1 LSATLLLAPD
11 SFKGS
16 LSARR
21 FCEVAEAAIR
31 ETLPDATMIS
41 HPLADGGEGTLDALA
56 GLEGAERVSVTVS
69 GPLGEPVQADYL
81 LLHPRRTAVIEMARA
96 SGLLLVPPERKRPLE
111 ATTRGTGELLDHALR
126 AGVRR
131 IVLTLGG
138 SATTDA
144 GSGLLSALGY
154 RFLDAA
160 GRPLPPGGGALERLA
175 RIEAPELDL
184 GGIELVGATD
194 VTTPLLGITGA
205 ARLFAPQKGASPA
218 EVERLERG
226 LERFAEVVKRD
237 LGLDV
242 AETPGSGAAGG
253 LGAGLLVLG
262 ARLRPGFPLVA
273 DLTRFEERFQRHAID
288 LVITG
293 EGRLDGQSAHGK
305 VPVEVAKVAARHGV
319 PVVAVAGEVALPPGE
334 AQAMGFEEAVALGG
348 PEIPRPRRMAEA
360 ERLLAEAVR
369 GLTRRRGFSGATP

>member
-1 LSATLLLAPD
+1 MSATILLAPD

-31 ETLPDATMIS
+31 ETLPDATVVS
-41 HPLADGGEGTLDALA
+41 HPLADGGEGTLEALA
-56 GLEGAERVSVTVS
+56 GLEGAEWVSVTVS
-69 GPLGEPVQADYL
+69 GPLGESVRADYL
-81 LLHPRRTAVIEMARA
+81 LLSPRRTAVIEMARA

-111 ATTRGTGELLDHALR
+111 ATTRGTGELLGHALR

-138 SATTDA
+138 SATSDA
-144 GSGLLSALGY
+144 GTGCLSALGF
-154 RFLDAA
+154 RFLDRH

-175 RIEAPELDL
+175 HIEAPGPDL
-184 GGIELVGATD
+184 GEIELVGATD
-194 VTTPLLGITGA
+194 VTTPLLGPTGT

-218 EVERLERG
+218 EVEQLERG

-242 AETPGSGAAGG
+242 AETPGAGAAGG
-253 LGAGLLVLG
+253 LGAGLLLLG
-262 ARLRPGFPLVA
+262 ARLVPGFELVA
-273 DLTRFEERFQRHAID
+273 ELTGFEETFRRHQFD

-293 EGRLDGQSAHGK
+293 EGRLDEQSRHGK
-305 VPVEVAKVAARHGV
+305 VPVAVARIASRLGV
-319 PVVAVAGEVALPPGE
+319 PVVAVAGQVALDE
-334 AQAMGFEEAVALGG
+334 AGLQALGFHAARSLVDEKTT
-348 PEIPRPRRMAEA
+348 PEMAMRDPETA
-360 ERLLAEAVR
+360 LARVVARVVKKWR
-369 GLTRRRGFSGATP
+369 G

>member
-1 LSATLLLAPD
+1 MSATILLAPD

-31 ETLPDATMIS
+31 ETLPDATVVS
-41 HPLADGGEGTLDALA
+41 HLLADGGEGTLDALA

-69 GPLGEPVQADYL
+69 GPLGESVRADYL

-138 SATTDA
+138 SATSDA
-144 GSGLLSALGY
+144 GTGLLSALGY
-154 RFLDAA
+154 RFLDKED
-160 GRPLPPGGGALERLA
+160 RPLPPGGGALERLA

-226 LERFAEVVKRD
+226 LERFAEAVKRD

-242 AETPGSGAAGG
+242 AETPGAGAAGG

-262 ARLRPGFPLVA
+262 ARLAPGFALIA
-273 DLTRFEERFQRHAID
+273 ELTNFEERFRQQAFD

-319 PVVAVAGEVALPPGE
+319 PVVAVAGDVALPAE
-334 AQAMGFEEAVALGG
+334 AAAAMGFQEILALGNDTM
-348 PEIPRPRRMAEA
+348 PVERRMAEA
-360 ERLLAEAVR
+360 ERLLAETVATLV
-369 GLTRRRGFSGATP
+369 GRRWNP